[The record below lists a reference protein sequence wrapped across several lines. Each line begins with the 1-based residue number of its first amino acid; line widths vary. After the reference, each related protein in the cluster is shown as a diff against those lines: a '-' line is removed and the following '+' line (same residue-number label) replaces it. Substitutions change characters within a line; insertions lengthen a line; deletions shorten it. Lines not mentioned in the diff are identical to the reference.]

1 MTRVSKGQLIEGAAI
16 KNIGKAINALPIP
29 KPLESRTPLWSH
41 WFTAACLIF
50 LLASF
55 WIGRK
60 LNGTF

>member
-1 MTRVSKGQLIEGAAI
+1 MTRVSKGQLMEGDTI
-16 KNIGKAINALPIP
+16 KDIGKVINALPVP

-41 WFTAACLIF
+41 WFTATCLIC